1 MAITTSIFIRWLT
14 KITHRFNSS
23 LNDAKIKNG
32 INNKKYYVQI
42 KKYGKRSKN
51 ELKGYLREKYFTLL

>member
-1 MAITTSIFIRWLT
+1 MMLKS
-14 KITHRFNSS
+14 K
-23 LNDAKIKNG
+23 KEYG

-51 ELKGYLREKYFTLL
+51 ELKGYLRVKYFTSL